1 MIRLTL
7 TIDKQGDRCHFSVVG
22 QQPAPGEPLPK
33 PEEDLVAHQIGG
45 FLQANFGLFYAAA
58 SYRRS
63 HGIVQSEDRP
73 AAPAAETP
81 APAAAEPA
89 ETPAEAPDPIP
100 DTQAQAPT
108 ESANP
113 PSGPD
118 ALEPGAE
125 ATPSAPA
132 DPEEDAPPPP
142 PPPEIFER
150 PDETNA

>member
-33 PEEDLVAHQIGG
+33 PEEEIVAHQIGG
-45 FLQANFGLFYAAA
+45 FLQTNFGLFYAAA

-63 HGIVQSEDRP
+63 HGIIQSEDRP
-73 AAPAAETP
+73 AAPASETP
-81 APAAAEPA
+81 APAAAD
-89 ETPAEAPDPIP
+89 PAEAPAADTAPIP
-100 DTQAQAPT
+100 DAQMPAQV

-113 PSGPD
+113 PSGP
-118 ALEPGAE
+118 AASELGAE
-125 ATPSAPA
+125 AEPS
-132 DPEEDAPPPP
+132 PPPEHAEDVP
-142 PPPEIFER
+142 PPSPPPEIFER